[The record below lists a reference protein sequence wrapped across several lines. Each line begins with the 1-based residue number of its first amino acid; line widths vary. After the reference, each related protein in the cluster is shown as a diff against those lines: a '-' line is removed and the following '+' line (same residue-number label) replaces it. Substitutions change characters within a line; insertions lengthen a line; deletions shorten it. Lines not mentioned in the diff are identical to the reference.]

1 LEKFSKLE
9 QAAER
14 SKLINSRDFNERIA
28 DLRIYRLQFPRIME
42 SLGDFLEIETGR
54 KILHKM
60 GIAKRPI
67 EERVAEVQR
76 D

>member
-1 LEKFSKLE
+1 
-9 QAAER
+9 
-14 SKLINSRDFNERIA
+14 
-28 DLRIYRLQFPRIME
+28 ME
-42 SLGDFLEIETGR
+42 SLGDFLEIETGM

-76 D
+76 DLSKFWILGNTEEMWRCIFGTNINILIIE

>member
-1 LEKFSKLE
+1 
-9 QAAER
+9 
-14 SKLINSRDFNERIA
+14 
-28 DLRIYRLQFPRIME
+28 ME

-76 D
+76 DLSKFWILGNTE